1 MALTELQIKNIKPTK
16 NQQKL
21 SDGGGMY
28 LLLKP
33 TRDNPNDTKK
43 PLGGGKEWKL
53 AYRFGGKQKTL
64 ALGTYPSVTLAQA
77 RARRDEAK
85 TLLTEGK
92 DPGETIAKKAKKAVR
107 VEAQIEAQIDAA
119 STFEAVARDW
129 HSTKGVSKKGVPW
142 TEHHSGKILRWLEK
156 DIFPWI
162 GKRSIAD
169 ITAPELLAVLRRIET
184 RGVNSTAHDVLA
196 ILGRV
201 YRFAIVTGRAHH
213 NTAADLRDSLAP
225 VQGENFAAI
234 TEPKDIGELLR
245 RIDKYRGGLITRA
258 ALALAP
264 MLFVRPGELRKAE
277 WHELDFD
284 AALWTI
290 PAEKMK
296 ARREHIVPLSD
307 HAIEIFRELQP
318 FTGSGKYVFS
328 GAHDIDRP
336 MSDGALNRAL
346 RAMGYDTKK
355 VQTGHGFRHMAST
368 LLNEQGYNPD
378 AIEVQLAHKDS
389 STRGTYN
396 KARYLPERIKMMQA
410 WSEYLMGLKKGADV
424 IAIKRA

>member
-1 MALTELQIKNIKPTK
+1 MALTELQIKNLKSTDK
-16 NQQKL
+16 QQKL
-21 SDGGGMY
+21 SDGGGLQ
-28 LLLKP
+28 LLVH
-33 TRDNPNDTKK
+33 PNGSKY
-43 PLGGGKEWKL
+43 WRL
-53 AYRFGGKQKTL
+53 AYRFGTKQKVM
-64 ALGTYPSVTLAQA
+64 ALGVYPAVTLAQA
-77 RARRDEAK
+77 RIKRDEAK
-85 TLLTEGK
+85 ALLVAGT
-92 DPGETIAKKAKKAVR
+92 DPSEIVTKKAKKAVR
-107 VEAQIEAQIDAA
+107 VEAQIVAQIDAA

-142 TEHHSGKILRWLEK
+142 TAHHASKILRWLEK
-156 DIFPWI
+156 DIFPWV
-162 GKRSIAD
+162 GKHLIAD
-169 ITAPELLAVLRRIET
+169 ITAPELLTVLRKIET

-234 TEPKDIGELLR
+234 TEPKEIGELLR
-245 RIDKYRGGLITRA
+245 RIDKYRGGVITRA

-277 WHELDFD
+277 WQEIDFN
-284 AALWTI
+284 ARLWII

-307 HAIEIFRELQP
+307 QATEILRDLQL
-318 FTGSGKYVFS
+318 FTGGGKYVFS
-328 GAHDIDRP
+328 GAHDADRP

-396 KARYLPERIKMMQA
+396 KARYLPERKAMMQSWA
-410 WSEYLMGLKKGADV
+410 DYLIGLKNGADV

>member
-1 MALTELQIKNIKPTK
+1 MALTELQIKNKVPTDKPVK
-16 NQQKL
+16 MF
-21 SDGGGMY
+21 DGGGLY
-28 LLLKP
+28 LLV
-33 TRDNPNDTKK
+33 TT
-43 PLGGGKEWKL
+43 GGAKYWRL
-53 AYRFGGKQKTL
+53 AYRFSGKGKTL
-64 ALGTYPSVTLAQA
+64 AIGVYPTISLSKA
-77 RARRDEAK
+77 RAKRDEAK
-85 TLLTEGK
+85 TLLSDGI
-92 DPGETIAKKAKKAVR
+92 DPGEIIAKKAKKAVR
-107 VEAQIEAQIDAA
+107 VEAQIAAQIDAD
-119 STFEAVARDW
+119 SMFEAIARDW
-129 HSTKGVSKKGVPW
+129 HDTKGISKKGVPW
-142 TEHHSGKILRWLEK
+142 TAHHSGKILRWLEK

-162 GKRSIAD
+162 GKRSISD
-169 ITAPELLAVLRRIET
+169 ITAPELLTVLRRIET

-234 TEPKDIGELLR
+234 TEPKEIGELLR

-277 WHELDFD
+277 WREINFD
-284 AALWTI
+284 TKLWTI
-290 PAEKMK
+290 PSEKMK
-296 ARREHIVPLSD
+296 ARREHIVPLSNQ
-307 HAIEIFRELQP
+307 AIEILRELQS
-318 FTGSGKYVFS
+318 FTGNGNYGNYVFS
-328 GAHDIDRP
+328 GAHDTERP

-396 KARYLPERIKMMQA
+396 KARYLPERVIMMQA
-410 WSEYLMGLKKGADV
+410 WADYLYGLKNGAN
-424 IAIKRA
+424 IINIKQA